1 MEKQESEE
9 PMQKKP
15 HLLDSVSPTAMARNS
30 SPSHPVA
37 KSADAT
43 VLQLQNQRLVHQ
55 LDLQKKHLHDVEAK
69 IEELQINQTAY
80 DDELISVNRLWNQL
94 VDDLVV
100 LGVRAG
106 ANQEALKYL
115 DNVDTKRGSV
125 PPCAADETFLCRLL
139 QVDSI
144 DTRDSDEV
152 VRKVEEALSLRHSS
166 TMELMGVFENTVA
179 TQRAKAESISQNL
192 HAVKSAED
200 ATIQLSNITDL
211 MKEEAKNLREIID
224 ALHVRHKERTEQIQ
238 AYISSHST
246 DQSQLKHLKGE
257 LEEIKAE
264 LEENRRKLINLKMQK
279 DAACEGH
286 VTSPAKAN
294 GSLSPEKPVDK
305 TKLRELK
312 DSIDEIKIVAEGR
325 LSELQAAQEYNLS
338 LSRQCEDIENEL
350 KDDQYIY
357 SSRLYNLINDQL
369 HHWNAELDRYKI
381 LTEAVQA
388 ERSFVM
394 RREKELSLRAESLDA
409 ANQKMTTVGSRIEEL
424 ERKLQSCIVEKNAL
438 ELETEEAIQ
447 DSGDV
452 HSISVLIASV
462 TFYIPA
468 LKKYFHVPERQ
479 DIKKEFIAMA
489 STLSKEME
497 MMEAQ
502 LKRWKDTAH
511 DALYLREQAQS
522 LRVSLSNKAGEQK
535 GLEDKCAE
543 QMAEIKSLKALIE
556 KLLKEKLELQNL
568 ASICTRECNDERGLA
583 EIKESQ
589 RKAHAQA
596 EELKNVLDEH
606 FLELRVKAANETE
619 TACQERLA
627 TAKAEIA
634 ELRTQ
639 LDSSERE
646 VLELK
651 EGIKVKEQEAEALI
665 AEMETVGQAYEDMQ
679 TQNQHLLQQVAER
692 DDYNIK
698 LVSESVKTK
707 NAYNTHLS
715 EKQAMEKQLQ
725 QVNASVETLKARI
738 AHSEE
743 QMKGCFSEAYKLIQ
757 EDRHL
762 ALSLETTKWE
772 LGDAE
777 KEFRWIKSAVSSSE
791 KEYELISRRTSDIK
805 LELDDERSEKK
816 KLEEELMELNK
827 ELEELSSESV
837 EAAILRLQE
846 EVKNCKN
853 ILKCGVC
860 FDRPKEVVI
869 VKCYHLFCKQC
880 IQRSLEI
887 RHRKCPGC
895 GTAFGQSDVRVV
907 KM

>member
-1 MEKQESEE
+1 MENEESDE

-30 SPSHPVA
+30 SPSHPIA
-37 KSADAT
+37 KSVDAT
-43 VLQLQNQRLVHQ
+43 VLQCQNQKLVQQ
-55 LDLQKKHLHDVEAK
+55 LDLQKKQLYDVETK
-69 IEELQINQTAY
+69 IEELQINQTSY
-80 DDELISVNRLWNQL
+80 DDELISVNRIWNQL
-94 VDDLVV
+94 VDDLVL

-115 DNVDTKRGSV
+115 DIAEKKRGSV
-125 PPCAADETFLCRLL
+125 PPCAADEMFLCRLL
-139 QVDSI
+139 QVDFVN
-144 DTRDSDEV
+144 TRNSDEV
-152 VRKVEEALSLRHSS
+152 VRKVEEALALRHSS
-166 TMELMGVFENTVA
+166 TLELMGVFENTIA
-179 TQRAKAESISQNL
+179 TQRAKVESISQNL
-192 HAVKSAED
+192 RAVNSAED
-200 ATIQLSNITDL
+200 ATIQLSNINDL
-211 MKEEAKNLREIID
+211 MKEEAKNLREMID
-224 ALHVRHKERTEQIQ
+224 ALHVRNKEHTEQIQ
-238 AYISSHST
+238 EYISSHST
-246 DQSQLKHLKGE
+246 DQSELKHLKGE

-286 VTSPAKAN
+286 VTSPAIAN
-294 GSLSPEKPVDK
+294 GSISPEKPVDK

-325 LSELQAAQEYNLS
+325 LLELQAAQEYNLS
-338 LSRQCEDIENEL
+338 LSRQCQDVENEL

-357 SSRLYNLINDQL
+357 SSRLYSLIKDQL

-381 LTEAVQA
+381 LSEAVQA

-394 RREKELSLRAESLDA
+394 RREKEINLRAESLEA
-409 ANQKMTTVGSRIEEL
+409 AINKTTTVGSRIEEL
-424 ERKLQSCIVEKNAL
+424 EHKLQSCIVEKNGL

-447 DSGDV
+447 DS
-452 HSISVLIASV
+452 
-462 TFYIPA
+462 
-468 LKKYFHVPERQ
+468 ERE
-479 DIKKEFIAMA
+479 DIKSEFITMA
-489 STLSKEME
+489 STLSKEMK

-502 LKRWKDTAH
+502 LKQWKDSAH

-522 LRVSLSNKAGEQK
+522 LRVSLSNKADEQK

-556 KLLKEKLELQNL
+556 ELLKEKVELQNL
-568 ASICTRECNDERGLA
+568 ASICTRDCNDERGLA
-583 EIKESQ
+583 EIMESQ

-627 TAKAEIA
+627 KAKAEIA

-639 LDSSERE
+639 LDLSERE

-715 EKQAMEKQLQ
+715 EKQVMEKQLQ
-725 QVNASVETLKARI
+725 QVNTSVETLKARI
-738 AHSEE
+738 AHNEE
-743 QMKGCFSEAYKLIQ
+743 KMKGCFSEAYKLIQ

-762 ALSLETTKWE
+762 VLSLETTKWE
-772 LGDAE
+772 LADAE
-777 KEFRWIKSAVSSSE
+777 KEFRWLKSAVSSSE
-791 KEYELISRRTSDIK
+791 KEYEQISRRTNDIK

>member
-1 MEKQESEE
+1 MENQESDE

-15 HLLDSVSPTAMARNS
+15 HLLDSVSPTSMARNS
-30 SPSHPVA
+30 SPSHPIA
-37 KSADAT
+37 KSVDAT
-43 VLQLQNQRLVHQ
+43 VLQLQNQKLVQQ
-55 LDLQKKHLHDVEAK
+55 LDLQKKHLYDIETK
-69 IEELQINQTAY
+69 IQELQIYQTSY
-80 DDELISVNRLWNQL
+80 DDELISVNQLWNQL
-94 VDDLVV
+94 VDDLIL

-115 DNVDTKRGSV
+115 DIVDKKRGSV
-125 PPCAADETFLCRLL
+125 PPCAADEMFLCRLL
-139 QVDSI
+139 QVDSL
-144 DTRDSDEV
+144 DTSNSDEV
-152 VRKVEEALSLRHSS
+152 VRKVEEALALRHSS
-166 TMELMGVFENTVA
+166 TMELMGLFENTIA

-200 ATIQLSNITDL
+200 ATIQLSSINDL
-211 MKEEAKNLREIID
+211 MKEEAKNLREMID
-224 ALHVRHKERTEQIQ
+224 TLHVRHKEHTEQIQ

-246 DQSQLKHLKGE
+246 DQSELKHLKGQ

-264 LEENRRKLINLKMQK
+264 LEENRRKLITLKMQK

-286 VTSPAKAN
+286 VTSPAIAN
-294 GSLSPEKPVDK
+294 GSLSPEKPIDK

-312 DSIDEIKIVAEGR
+312 DSIDEIKIMAEGR

-338 LSRQCEDIENEL
+338 LSRQCQDIENEL
-350 KDDQYIY
+350 KDDQHIY
-357 SSRLYNLINDQL
+357 SSRLYSLINDRI

-381 LTEAVQA
+381 LTEAIQA

-394 RREKELSLRAESLDA
+394 RREKELNLRAESLEA
-409 ANQKMTTVGSRIEEL
+409 ANHKTTTVGSRIEVL
-424 ERKLQSCIVEKNAL
+424 EKKLQSCIVEKNGL

-447 DSGDV
+447 DS
-452 HSISVLIASV
+452 
-462 TFYIPA
+462 
-468 LKKYFHVPERQ
+468 ERQ
-479 DIKKEFIAMA
+479 DIKSEFIAMA

-511 DALYLREQAQS
+511 DALYLREQSQS
-522 LRVSLSNKAGEQK
+522 LRVSLSNKADEQK
-535 GLEDKCAE
+535 GLEDKCAK
-543 QMAEIKSLKALIE
+543 QMGEIKSLKALIE

-589 RKAHAQA
+589 RKAQAQA

-606 FLELRVKAANETE
+606 FLELRVKAAHETE

-639 LDSSERE
+639 LDLSERE

-651 EGIKVKEQEAEALI
+651 EGIKVKEQEAEASI
-665 AEMETVGQAYEDMQ
+665 AEMETIGQAYEDMQ

-707 NAYNTHLS
+707 HAYNSHLS
-715 EKQAMEKQLQ
+715 EKQVMEKQLQ
-725 QVNASVETLKARI
+725 QVNASVENFKARI
-738 AHSEE
+738 AYSEE

-762 ALSLETTKWE
+762 AISLETTKWE
-772 LGDAE
+772 VADAD
-777 KEFRWIKSAVSSSE
+777 KEFRWLKSAVSSSE
-791 KEYELISRRTSDIK
+791 KEYEQISRRTNDIK
-805 LELDDERSEKK
+805 LELDDERREKK

-827 ELEELSSESV
+827 ELEELGSESV
-837 EAAILRLQE
+837 EAAIVRLQE

-869 VKCYHLFCKQC
+869 VKCYHLFCQQC

-895 GTAFGQSDVRVV
+895 GTAFGQNDVRLV

>member
-1 MEKQESEE
+1 MENQDSDE

-15 HLLDSVSPTAMARNS
+15 HLLDSVSPTATAPNS
-30 SPSHPVA
+30 SPSHPVP
-37 KSADAT
+37 KSVDAT
-43 VLQLQNQRLVHQ
+43 VLHLQNKKLVQQ
-55 LDLQKKHLHDVEAK
+55 LNLQKKRMYNVETKFHEFHL
-69 IEELQINQTAY
+69 NQTSY
-80 DDELISVNRLWNQL
+80 DDQLISVNRLWNQL
-94 VDDLVV
+94 VDDLVL

-106 ANQEALKYL
+106 ANHEALKYL
-115 DNVDTKRGSV
+115 DIADRKRGSL
-125 PPCAADETFLCRLL
+125 PPCTADEMFLCRLL

-144 DTRDSDEV
+144 GTSNSDEV
-152 VRKVEEALSLRHSS
+152 VRKVEEALALRHSS
-166 TMELMGVFENTVA
+166 TVELMGVFENTIA

-192 HAVKSAED
+192 QALKSAED
-200 ATIQLSNITDL
+200 ATIQLSNINDL
-211 MKEEAKNLREIID
+211 MKEEARNLREMID
-224 ALHVRHKERTEQIQ
+224 ALNVRHEEHTEQIQ
-238 AYISSHST
+238 AYVSSHST
-246 DQSQLKHLKGE
+246 DQSELKHLKGE

-286 VTSPAKAN
+286 VTSPAVAN
-294 GSLSPEKPVDK
+294 GSVSPEKPVDK

-312 DSIDEIKIVAEGR
+312 ESIDEIKIVAEGR

-338 LSRQCEDIENEL
+338 LSRQCQDIEDEL

-357 SSRLYNLINDQL
+357 SSRLYNLIKEQL
-369 HHWNAELDRYKI
+369 HHWNLEVDRYKI
-381 LTEAVQA
+381 LTEAGQA
-388 ERSFVM
+388 ERSFVV
-394 RREKELSLRAESLDA
+394 RREKDLNLREESLEA
-409 ANQKMTTVGSRIEEL
+409 AKQKITTVGSRIEVL
-424 ERKLQSCIVEKNAL
+424 EQKLQSCIVEKNGL

-447 DSGDV
+447 DS
-452 HSISVLIASV
+452 
-462 TFYIPA
+462 
-468 LKKYFHVPERQ
+468 ERQ
-479 DIKKEFIAMA
+479 DIKREFITMA

-502 LKRWKDTAH
+502 LKRWKSTAH
-511 DALYLREQAQS
+511 DALDLRQQAQS
-522 LRVSLSNKAGEQK
+522 LRVSLSNKADEQK

-568 ASICTRECNDERGLA
+568 ASIYTRECNDERGLA

-639 LDSSERE
+639 LDVSERE

-707 NAYNTHLS
+707 HAYNTHLS
-715 EKQAMEKQLQ
+715 EKQVMEKQLQ
-725 QVNASVETLKARI
+725 NVNASVEALKARI

-762 ALSLETTKWE
+762 ALSLETAKWE
-772 LGDAE
+772 LADAE

-791 KEYELISRRTSDIK
+791 KEYEQISRRTNDIK

-827 ELEELSSESV
+827 ELEELGSESV
-837 EAAILRLQE
+837 EAATLRLQE

-869 VKCYHLFCKQC
+869 MKCFHLFCKQC

>member
-1 MEKQESEE
+1 MENQEPED

-15 HLLDSVSPTAMARNS
+15 HLMDSVSPTSTARNS
-30 SPSHPVA
+30 SPSHTIA
-37 KSADAT
+37 KSVDAT
-43 VLQLQNQRLVHQ
+43 VLQLQNQKLVQQ
-55 LDLQKKHLHDVEAK
+55 LDLQKKHMYDVETK
-69 IEELQINQTAY
+69 IHQLQINQTSY
-80 DDELISVNRLWNQL
+80 DHELVSVNRLWNQL
-94 VDDLVV
+94 VDDLVL

-106 ANQEALKYL
+106 ANEEALKYL
-115 DNVDTKRGSV
+115 DIADKKRGYV
-125 PPCAADETFLCRLL
+125 PPCVADETFLCRLL
-139 QVDSI
+139 QVDSVGASN
-144 DTRDSDEV
+144 SDEV
-152 VRKVEEALSLRHSS
+152 VRKVEEALALRHSS
-166 TMELMGVFENTVA
+166 TMELMGVFENTIA
-179 TQRAKAESISQNL
+179 TQRTKAESISQNL
-192 HAVKSAED
+192 HSVKSAED
-200 ATIQLSNITDL
+200 ATIQLSNINDL
-211 MKEEAKNLREIID
+211 MKEEAKHLREMID
-224 ALHVRHKERTEQIQ
+224 AINGRHKSHTEQIQ
-238 AYISSHST
+238 VYTSSHST
-246 DQSQLKHLKGE
+246 DQSELKHLKGE
-257 LEEIKAE
+257 LEEIKSE

-279 DAACEGH
+279 DAACEAYA
-286 VTSPAKAN
+286 TSPTIAN
-294 GSLSPEKPVDK
+294 GSHSPEKAVDK

-338 LSRQCEDIENEL
+338 LSRQCLDIENEL

-357 SSRLYNLINDQL
+357 SSRLYSLIKDQL

-388 ERSFVM
+388 DRSFVM
-394 RREKELSLRAESLDA
+394 RREKELNLRAESMDA
-409 ANQKMTTVGSRIEEL
+409 AYQKLTTVGSRIEDL
-424 ERKLQSCIVEKNAL
+424 EHKLQSCIVEKNRL

-447 DSGDV
+447 DS
-452 HSISVLIASV
+452 
-462 TFYIPA
+462 
-468 LKKYFHVPERQ
+468 ERQ
-479 DIKKEFIAMA
+479 DIKKEFVAMA

-497 MMEAQ
+497 MMEVQ

-522 LRVSLSNKAGEQK
+522 LRVSLSNKADEQK

-543 QMAEIKSLKALIE
+543 QMGEIKSMKALIE
-556 KLLKEKLELQNL
+556 KLQKEKLELQNL
-568 ASICTRECNDERGLA
+568 ASICARECNDERGLA

-589 RKAHAQA
+589 QKARAQA
-596 EELKNVLDEH
+596 QELKNVLDDH

-634 ELRTQ
+634 ELRTH
-639 LDSSERE
+639 LDLSEKE

-698 LVSESVKTK
+698 LVSESVKAK
-707 NAYNTHLS
+707 NAYNIHLS
-715 EKQAMEKQLQ
+715 EKQVMEKQLQ

-738 AHSEE
+738 AYSEE
-743 QMKGCFSEAYKLIQ
+743 QMKGCFSEAYKMIQ

-762 ALSLETTKWE
+762 ALSIETTKWE
-772 LGDAE
+772 LADAE
-777 KEFRWIKSAVSSSE
+777 KEFRWVKSAVSSSE
-791 KEYELISRRTSDIK
+791 KEYEQISRRANDIK

-827 ELEELSSESV
+827 ELEELGSESV
-837 EAAILRLQE
+837 EAVILRLQE

>member
-1 MEKQESEE
+1 MENQESDE

-15 HLLDSVSPTAMARNS
+15 HLLDSVSPTAAMSLSS
-30 SPSHPVA
+30 SPSRPVA
-37 KSADAT
+37 KSVDAT
-43 VLQLQNQRLVHQ
+43 VLQLENQKLVQQ
-55 LDLQKKHLHDVEAK
+55 LDLQKKRIYDVETK
-69 IEELQINQTAY
+69 INELHLNQTFY
-80 DDELISVNRLWNQL
+80 DDQLISVNRLWNQL
-94 VDDLVV
+94 VDDLVL

-106 ANQEALKYL
+106 ANHEALKYL
-115 DNVDTKRGSV
+115 DIADKKRGSV
-125 PPCAADETFLCRLL
+125 PPCAAEEMFLCRLL

-144 DTRDSDEV
+144 GTSNCDEV
-152 VRKVEEALSLRHSS
+152 VRKVEEGLALRHSS
-166 TMELMGVFENTVA
+166 TMEVMGVFENTIA
-179 TQRAKAESISQNL
+179 SQRAKAESISQNL
-192 HAVKSAED
+192 LAVKSAED
-200 ATIQLSNITDL
+200 ATVQLSYINDL
-211 MKEEAKNLREIID
+211 MKEEARNLREMID
-224 ALHVRHKERTEQIQ
+224 ALNARHNEHTEQIQ
-238 AYISSHST
+238 AYVSSHST
-246 DQSQLKHLKGE
+246 DQSELKHLKGE

-286 VTSPAKAN
+286 VTSPAVAN
-294 GSLSPEKPVDK
+294 GSVSPEKPVDK

-312 DSIDEIKIVAEGR
+312 DSIDEIKAVAEGR

-338 LSRQCEDIENEL
+338 LSRQCQDIENEL

-357 SSRLYNLINDQL
+357 SSRLYSLIKDQL
-369 HHWNAELDRYKI
+369 NHWNLEVDRYKV
-381 LTEAVQA
+381 LTEAAQA

-394 RREKELSLRAESLDA
+394 RREKDLNLREESLEA
-409 ANQKMTTVGSRIEEL
+409 AKQKITTVGSRIEVL
-424 ERKLQSCIVEKNAL
+424 EQKLQSCIVEKNGL

-447 DSGDV
+447 DS
-452 HSISVLIASV
+452 
-462 TFYIPA
+462 
-468 LKKYFHVPERQ
+468 ERQ
-479 DIKKEFIAMA
+479 DIKREFITMA

-502 LKRWKDTAH
+502 LKRWKTTAH
-511 DALYLREQAQS
+511 DALDLRQQAQS
-522 LRVSLSNKAGEQK
+522 LRASLSNKADEQK

-568 ASICTRECNDERGLA
+568 ASIYTRESNDERGLV

-639 LDSSERE
+639 LDTSERE

-707 NAYNTHLS
+707 HAYNTHLS
-715 EKQAMEKQLQ
+715 EKQVMEKQLQ
-725 QVNASVETLKARI
+725 NVNASVEALKARI

-743 QMKGCFSEAYKLIQ
+743 QMKGCFAEAYKLIQ

-762 ALSLETTKWE
+762 VLSLETAKWE
-772 LGDAE
+772 LADAE

-791 KEYELISRRTSDIK
+791 KEYEQISRRTDEIK

-827 ELEELSSESV
+827 ELEELGSESV
-837 EAAILRLQE
+837 EAATLRLQE

-869 VKCYHLFCKQC
+869 MKCFHLFCKQC

>member
-1 MEKQESEE
+1 MEKQESDE

-15 HLLDSVSPTAMARNS
+15 HLLDSVSPTAMAFNS
-30 SPSHPVA
+30 SPSHPIA
-37 KSADAT
+37 KSVDAT
-43 VLQLQNQRLVHQ
+43 ALQFQNQKLVQQ
-55 LDLQKKHLHDVEAK
+55 LDLQKKHLYDVETK
-69 IEELQINQTAY
+69 IGELQINQTSY

-94 VDDLVV
+94 VDDLVL

-106 ANQEALKYL
+106 ANQEALKHL
-115 DNVDTKRGSV
+115 DIVDKKRGSL

-139 QVDSI
+139 QVNSI
-144 DTRDSDEV
+144 DTRNSVEV
-152 VRKVEEALSLRHSS
+152 VRKVEEALDLRHSS
-166 TMELMGVFENTVA
+166 TMELMGVFENTIA
-179 TQRAKAESISQNL
+179 TQRAKAEGISRNL

-200 ATIQLSNITDL
+200 ATIQLSNINDL
-211 MKEEAKNLREIID
+211 MKEEAKNLREMIN
-224 ALHVRHKERTEQIQ
+224 ALNVRHKEHSERIQ

-246 DQSQLKHLKGE
+246 NQSELKHLKGE

-286 VTSPAKAN
+286 VTPPAIAN
-294 GSLSPEKPVDK
+294 GSHSPEKPVDK
-305 TKLRELK
+305 TKLRDLK
-312 DSIDEIKIVAEGR
+312 DSVDEIKIVAEGR

-338 LSRQCEDIENEL
+338 LSRQCQDIENEL

-357 SSRLYNLINDQL
+357 SSRLYNLIKDQL
-369 HHWNAELDRYKI
+369 HHWNSELDRYKI

-394 RREKELSLRAESLDA
+394 RREKELNLRAESLEA
-409 ANQKMTTVGSRIEEL
+409 ANQKTTTVGSRIEEL
-424 ERKLQSCIVEKNAL
+424 EQKLQSCIVEKNGL

-447 DSGDV
+447 DS
-452 HSISVLIASV
+452 
-462 TFYIPA
+462 
-468 LKKYFHVPERQ
+468 ERQ
-479 DIKKEFIAMA
+479 DIKREFIAMA

-522 LRVSLSNKAGEQK
+522 LRVSLSNKADEQK
-535 GLEDKCAE
+535 RLEDKCAE
-543 QMAEIKSLKALIE
+543 QMAEIKSLEALIE
-556 KLLKEKLELQNL
+556 KLLKERSELQNL
-568 ASICTRECNDERGLA
+568 ASIYTRECHDERGLE

-639 LDSSERE
+639 LDLSERE

-651 EGIKVKEQEAEALI
+651 EGIKVKEQEAEASI

-715 EKQAMEKQLQ
+715 EKQVMEKQLQ
-725 QVNASVETLKARI
+725 QMNASVATLKARI
-738 AHSEE
+738 AHGEE

-762 ALSLETTKWE
+762 ALGLETTKWE
-772 LGDAE
+772 LADAE

-791 KEYELISRRTSDIK
+791 KEYEQISRRTDDIK

-827 ELEELSSESV
+827 ELEELSTESV

>member
-1 MEKQESEE
+1 MESQDSDE

-15 HLLDSVSPTAMARNS
+15 HLLDSVSPTATAPNS

-37 KSADAT
+37 KSVDAT
-43 VLQLQNQRLVHQ
+43 VLQLQNQKLVQQ
-55 LDLQKKHLHDVEAK
+55 LDLQKKRMYDVETK
-69 IEELQINQTAY
+69 IHELHLNQSSY
-80 DDELISVNRLWNQL
+80 DDQLISVNRLWNQL
-94 VDDLVV
+94 VDDLVL

-115 DNVDTKRGSV
+115 DIADKKRGSV
-125 PPCAADETFLCRLL
+125 PPCAADEMFLCRLL
-139 QVDSI
+139 EVDSI
-144 DTRDSDEV
+144 GASNSDEV

-166 TMELMGVFENTVA
+166 TVELMGVFENTIA
-179 TQRAKAESISQNL
+179 TQRTKAESISQNL
-192 HAVKSAED
+192 QAVKSAED
-200 ATIQLSNITDL
+200 ATVQLSNINDL
-211 MKEEAKNLREIID
+211 MKEEARNLREMID
-224 ALHVRHKERTEQIQ
+224 ALNARHKEQTEQIQ
-238 AYISSHST
+238 AYVCSHST
-246 DQSQLKHLKGE
+246 DQSELKHLKGE

-286 VTSPAKAN
+286 VTSSPAVAN
-294 GSLSPEKPVDK
+294 GSVSPEKPVDK

-357 SSRLYNLINDQL
+357 SSRLYNLIKEQL
-369 HHWNAELDRYKI
+369 HHWNDDVDRYK
-381 LTEAVQA
+381 LLSEAAQA

-394 RREKELSLRAESLDA
+394 RREKDLNQREESLEA
-409 ANQKMTTVGSRIEEL
+409 AKQKITTVGSRIEVL
-424 ERKLQSCIVEKNAL
+424 EQKLQSCIVEKNGL

-447 DSGDV
+447 DS
-452 HSISVLIASV
+452 
-462 TFYIPA
+462 
-468 LKKYFHVPERQ
+468 ERQ
-479 DIKKEFIAMA
+479 DIKREFITMA

-502 LKRWKDTAH
+502 LKRWKNTAH
-511 DALYLREQAQS
+511 DALDLRQQAQS
-522 LRVSLSNKAGEQK
+522 LRVSLSNKADEQK

-568 ASICTRECNDERGLA
+568 ASIYTRECNDESFRGLA

-589 RKAHAQA
+589 RKAQAQA
-596 EELKNVLDEH
+596 EELKNALDEH

-639 LDSSERE
+639 LDISERE

-707 NAYNTHLS
+707 HAYNTHLS
-715 EKQAMEKQLQ
+715 EKQVMEKQLQ
-725 QVNASVETLKARI
+725 NVNASVETLKARI

-743 QMKGCFSEAYKLIQ
+743 QMKGCFAEAYKLIQ

-762 ALSLETTKWE
+762 VLSLETAKWE
-772 LGDAE
+772 LADAE

-791 KEYELISRRTSDIK
+791 KEYEQISRRTDEIK

-827 ELEELSSESV
+827 ELEELGSESV
-837 EAAILRLQE
+837 EAATLRLQE

-869 VKCYHLFCKQC
+869 MKCFHLFCKQC

>member
-1 MEKQESEE
+1 MENQDSDE

-15 HLLDSVSPTAMARNS
+15 HLLDSVSPTATAPNS

-37 KSADAT
+37 KSVDAT
-43 VLQLQNQRLVHQ
+43 VLQLQNQKLVQQ
-55 LDLQKKHLHDVEAK
+55 LDLQKKRMYDVETK
-69 IEELQINQTAY
+69 IHELHLNQSSY
-80 DDELISVNRLWNQL
+80 DDQLISVNRLWNQL
-94 VDDLVV
+94 VDDLVL

-115 DNVDTKRGSV
+115 DIADKKRGSV
-125 PPCAADETFLCRLL
+125 PPCAADEMFLCRLL

-144 DTRDSDEV
+144 GASNSDEV

-166 TMELMGVFENTVA
+166 TVELMGVFENTIA
-179 TQRAKAESISQNL
+179 TQRTKAESISQNL
-192 HAVKSAED
+192 QAVKSAED
-200 ATIQLSNITDL
+200 ATVQLSNINDL
-211 MKEEAKNLREIID
+211 MKEEARNLREMID
-224 ALHVRHKERTEQIQ
+224 ALNARHKEQTEQIQ
-238 AYISSHST
+238 AYVSSHST
-246 DQSQLKHLKGE
+246 DQSELKHLKGE

-286 VTSPAKAN
+286 VTSSPAVAN
-294 GSLSPEKPVDK
+294 GSVSPEKPVDK

-357 SSRLYNLINDQL
+357 SSRLYNLIKEQL
-369 HHWNAELDRYKI
+369 HHWNDDVDRYK
-381 LTEAVQA
+381 LLSEAAQA

-394 RREKELSLRAESLDA
+394 RREKDLNQREESLEA
-409 ANQKMTTVGSRIEEL
+409 AKQKITSVGSRIEVL
-424 ERKLQSCIVEKNAL
+424 EQKLQSCIVEKNGL

-447 DSGDV
+447 DSGD
-452 HSISVLIASV
+452 
-462 TFYIPA
+462 
-468 LKKYFHVPERQ
+468 ERQ
-479 DIKKEFIAMA
+479 DIKREFITMA

-502 LKRWKDTAH
+502 LKRWKNTAH
-511 DALYLREQAQS
+511 DALDLRQQAQS
-522 LRVSLSNKAGEQK
+522 LRVSLSNKADEQK
-535 GLEDKCAE
+535 GLENKCAE

-568 ASICTRECNDERGLA
+568 ASIYTRECNDERGLA

-589 RKAHAQA
+589 RKAQAQA

-639 LDSSERE
+639 LDVSERE

-707 NAYNTHLS
+707 HAYNTHLS
-715 EKQAMEKQLQ
+715 EKQVMEKQLQ
-725 QVNASVETLKARI
+725 NVNASVETLKARI

-743 QMKGCFSEAYKLIQ
+743 QMKGCFAEAYKLIQ

-762 ALSLETTKWE
+762 VLSLETAKGE
-772 LGDAE
+772 LADAE

-791 KEYELISRRTSDIK
+791 KEYEQISRRTDEIK

-827 ELEELSSESV
+827 ELEELGSESV
-837 EAAILRLQE
+837 EAATLRLQE

-869 VKCYHLFCKQC
+869 MKCFHLFCKQC

>member
-1 MEKQESEE
+1 MENQESDE

-15 HLLDSVSPTAMARNS
+15 HLLDSVSPTAMPRNS
-30 SPSHPVA
+30 SPSHPIA
-37 KSADAT
+37 KSVDAT
-43 VLQLQNQRLVHQ
+43 VLQFQNQKLVQQ
-55 LDLQKKHLHDVEAK
+55 LDLQKKQLFDFENK
-69 IEELQINQTAY
+69 IEQLQINQSSY

-94 VDDLVV
+94 VDDLVL

-115 DNVDTKRGSV
+115 DIVEEKRGSV
-125 PPCAADETFLCRLL
+125 PPCAADEMFLCRLL

-144 DTRDSDEV
+144 DTRNSDEV
-152 VRKVEEALSLRHSS
+152 VRKIEDALALRHSS
-166 TMELMGVFENTVA
+166 TMELMGVFENIIA

-192 HAVKSAED
+192 HGVMSAED
-200 ATIQLSNITDL
+200 ATIQLSNINDL
-211 MKEEAKNLREIID
+211 MKEEAKNLREMID
-224 ALHVRHKERTEQIQ
+224 ALHVRHKEHTEQIQ
-238 AYISSHST
+238 EYISSHST
-246 DQSQLKHLKGE
+246 DQSELKNLKGE

-286 VTSPAKAN
+286 VTSPAIAN
-294 GSLSPEKPVDK
+294 GNLSPEKPVDK

-312 DSIDEIKIVAEGR
+312 DSIDEIKIMAEGR

-338 LSRQCEDIENEL
+338 LSRQCQDIENEL

-381 LTEAVQA
+381 LTEAIQA
-388 ERSFVM
+388 ERSFVL
-394 RREKELSLRAESLDA
+394 RREKELNLRAESLDA
-409 ANQKMTTVGSRIEEL
+409 ANHKTTTVGSRIEEL
-424 ERKLQSCIVEKNAL
+424 EQKLQRCIIEKNGL

-447 DSGDV
+447 DS
-452 HSISVLIASV
+452 
-462 TFYIPA
+462 
-468 LKKYFHVPERQ
+468 ERQ
-479 DIKKEFIAMA
+479 DIKREFIAMA

-522 LRVSLSNKAGEQK
+522 LRVSLSNKADEQK
-535 GLEDKCAE
+535 GLEDKCTE
-543 QMAEIKSLKALIE
+543 QMKEIKSLKALIE
-556 KLLKEKLELQNL
+556 KLLKEKSELQNL

-606 FLELRVKAANETE
+606 FLALRVKAANETE

-639 LDSSERE
+639 LDISERE

-651 EGIKVKEQEAEALI
+651 EGIKVKEQEAEASI

-679 TQNQHLLQQVAER
+679 TQNQNLLQQVAER

-698 LVSESVKTK
+698 LVSESLKAK
-707 NAYNTHLS
+707 NAFNTHLS
-715 EKQAMEKQLQ
+715 EKQVMENKLQ

-743 QMKGCFSEAYKLIQ
+743 QMKGCFSEAYKFIQ

-762 ALSLETTKWE
+762 AISLETTKWE
-772 LGDAE
+772 LADAE
-777 KEFRWIKSAVSSSE
+777 KEFRWLKSAVSSSE
-791 KEYELISRRTSDIK
+791 KEYEQISRRRNDIK
-805 LELDDERSEKK
+805 LELEDERSEKK
-816 KLEEELMELNK
+816 KLEEELIELNK
-827 ELEELSSESV
+827 ELEELSSETV
-837 EAAILRLQE
+837 EAAIVRLQE

>member
-1 MEKQESEE
+1 MENQDSDE

-15 HLLDSVSPTAMARNS
+15 HLLDSVSPTSIARNS
-30 SPSHPVA
+30 SPSHQNP
-37 KSADAT
+37 KSVDAT
-43 VLQLQNQRLVHQ
+43 VLQLQNQKLVQQ
-55 LDLQKKHLHDVEAK
+55 LDLQKKQLYDVESK
-69 IEELQINQTAY
+69 IEELHINQTSY
-80 DDELISVNRLWNQL
+80 DDELVSVNRLWNEL
-94 VDDLVV
+94 VDDLVL

-115 DNVDTKRGSV
+115 DVADTKRGSI
-125 PPCAADETFLCRLL
+125 PPCAADEVFLCRLL
-139 QVDSI
+139 EVDSI
-144 DTRDSDEV
+144 GTRNSDEV
-152 VRKVEEALSLRHSS
+152 VRKVEEALALRHSS
-166 TMELMGVFENTVA
+166 TMELMGVFENTIA
-179 TQRAKAESISQNL
+179 TQKAKAESILQSL
-192 HAVKSAED
+192 RDVKSAED
-200 ATIQLSNITDL
+200 ATIQLSNINDL
-211 MKEEAKNLREIID
+211 MKEEAKNLREMID
-224 ALHVRHKERTEQIQ
+224 ALHVRHNEHTEQVQ
-238 AYISSHST
+238 EYISSHST
-246 DQSQLKHLKGE
+246 DQSELKNLKGE

-286 VTSPAKAN
+286 VTSPAIAN
-294 GSLSPEKPVDK
+294 GNLSPEKPVDK

-338 LSRQCEDIENEL
+338 LSRQCQDAENEL

-357 SSRLYNLINDQL
+357 SSRLYSLIKDQL

-381 LTEAVQA
+381 LSEAAQA

-394 RREKELSLRAESLDA
+394 RREKEINLRAESLEA
-409 ANQKMTTVGSRIEEL
+409 AINKTTTVGSRIEEV
-424 ERKLQSCIVEKNAL
+424 EQKLQSCIVETNGL

-447 DSGDV
+447 DS
-452 HSISVLIASV
+452 
-462 TFYIPA
+462 
-468 LKKYFHVPERQ
+468 ERQ
-479 DIKKEFIAMA
+479 DIKGEFITMA
-489 STLSKEME
+489 STLSKEMQ

-502 LKRWKDTAH
+502 LKQWKDTAN

-522 LRVSLSNKAGEQK
+522 LRVSLSNKADEQK
-535 GLEDKCAE
+535 GLEDKCAQ

-556 KLLKEKLELQNL
+556 ELLKEKLELQNL
-568 ASICTRECNDERGLA
+568 ASICTRDSNDERGLA
-583 EIKESQ
+583 EIMESQ
-589 RKAHAQA
+589 RKARAQA

-619 TACQERLA
+619 TACQVRLA

-639 LDSSERE
+639 LDLSERE

-707 NAYNTHLS
+707 NAYNTLLS
-715 EKQAMEKQLQ
+715 EKQVMEKQLQ
-725 QVNASVETLKARI
+725 QVNASVATLKARI
-738 AHSEE
+738 AHDEE
-743 QMKGCFSEAYKLIQ
+743 QMKNCFSEAYKLIQ

-762 ALSLETTKWE
+762 VLSLETTKWE
-772 LGDAE
+772 VADAE
-777 KEFRWIKSAVSSSE
+777 KEFRWLKSAVSSSE
-791 KEYELISRRTSDIK
+791 KEYEQISRRTDDIK

>member
-1 MEKQESEE
+1 MESQDSDE

-15 HLLDSVSPTAMARNS
+15 HLLDSVSPTATAPNS

-37 KSADAT
+37 KSVDAT
-43 VLQLQNQRLVHQ
+43 VLQLQNQKLVQQ
-55 LDLQKKHLHDVEAK
+55 LDLQKKRMYDVETK
-69 IEELQINQTAY
+69 IHELHLNQSSY
-80 DDELISVNRLWNQL
+80 DDQLISVNRLWNQL
-94 VDDLVV
+94 VDDLVL

-115 DNVDTKRGSV
+115 DIADKKRGSV
-125 PPCAADETFLCRLL
+125 PPCAADEMFLCRLL

-144 DTRDSDEV
+144 GASNSDEV

-166 TMELMGVFENTVA
+166 TVELMGVFENTIA

-192 HAVKSAED
+192 QAVKSAED
-200 ATIQLSNITDL
+200 ATVQLSNINDL
-211 MKEEAKNLREIID
+211 MKEEARNLREMID
-224 ALHVRHKERTEQIQ
+224 ALNARHKEQTEQIQ
-238 AYISSHST
+238 AYVSSHST
-246 DQSQLKHLKGE
+246 DQSELKHLKGE

-286 VTSPAKAN
+286 VTSSPAVAN
-294 GSLSPEKPVDK
+294 GSVSPEKPVDK

-357 SSRLYNLINDQL
+357 SSRLYNLIKEQL
-369 HHWNAELDRYKI
+369 HHWNDDVDRYK
-381 LTEAVQA
+381 LLSEAAQA

-394 RREKELSLRAESLDA
+394 RREKDLNQREESLEA
-409 ANQKMTTVGSRIEEL
+409 AKQKITSVGSRIEVL
-424 ERKLQSCIVEKNAL
+424 EQKLQSCIVEKNGL

-447 DSGDV
+447 DS
-452 HSISVLIASV
+452 
-462 TFYIPA
+462 
-468 LKKYFHVPERQ
+468 ERQ
-479 DIKKEFIAMA
+479 DIKREFITMA

-502 LKRWKDTAH
+502 LKRWKNTAH
-511 DALYLREQAQS
+511 DALDLRQQAQS
-522 LRVSLSNKAGEQK
+522 LRVSLSNKADEQK
-535 GLEDKCAE
+535 GLENKCAE

-568 ASICTRECNDERGLA
+568 ASIYTRECNDERGLA

-589 RKAHAQA
+589 QKAQAQA

-639 LDSSERE
+639 LDVSERE

-707 NAYNTHLS
+707 HAYNTHLS
-715 EKQAMEKQLQ
+715 EKQVMEKQLQ
-725 QVNASVETLKARI
+725 NVNASVETLKARI

-762 ALSLETTKWE
+762 VLSLETAKGE
-772 LGDAE
+772 LADAE

-791 KEYELISRRTSDIK
+791 KEYEQISRRTDEIK

-827 ELEELSSESV
+827 ELEELGSESV
-837 EAAILRLQE
+837 EAATLRLQE

-869 VKCYHLFCKQC
+869 MKCFHLFCKQC